1 MKLKIR
7 LIKSLLKKSYFNDNE
22 VEILNSLK
30 KKKSFIIEELTSIV
44 EWNEYIID
52 EKLNYILEK
61 LDLKFKQL
69 GQPLRLIISGNIN
82 GPSVSKLMEI
92 LGKEHSLER
101 LNQTW

>member
-1 MKLKIR
+1 M
-7 LIKSLLKKSYFNDNE
+7 
-22 VEILNSLK
+22 
-30 KKKSFIIEELTSIV
+30 

-92 LGKEHSLER
+92 LGKRALFR
-101 LNQTW
+101 KAKPNLVNLNEKKNCYIYR